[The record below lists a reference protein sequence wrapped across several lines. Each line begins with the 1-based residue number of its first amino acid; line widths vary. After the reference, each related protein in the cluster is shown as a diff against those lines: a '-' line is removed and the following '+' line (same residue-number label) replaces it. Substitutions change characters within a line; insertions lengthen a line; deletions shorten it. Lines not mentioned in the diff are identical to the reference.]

1 MESGSHPVDG
11 SDPIPYAS
19 QSITES
25 DIDYVKKALTSPSI
39 TRGKWV
45 ESFESAIATECGAP
59 HAIAV
64 SNGTVALYLAMLAL
78 GAGPHTHAIC
88 PAVTFLATANAFL
101 MCGARLHYA
110 DVDPKSALI
119 DTAKLEA
126 QIRGIRETHPHANIM
141 LASVSFAGDARH
153 LPETDR
159 ICKEY
164 GVIHIEDA
172 AHSLGGTYMTLSS
185 GTFKSGSCKHSDAAI
200 LSFHPAKHITTG
212 EGGMILV
219 RDSAVA
225 RQVRRLRNH
234 GFLADDPRPSELEE
248 PWAYCQ
254 TELGINAWMTDIQAA
269 LGLSQ
274 LSRLQSN
281 LNRRRQLAAWYAES
295 LTARPFS
302 DSISVLPY
310 DNHHA
315 YHLALIQWKSSA
327 LRRLAYEHLHRKG
340 IRVQIH
346 YVPLYRQPLQHQR
359 AVSCAPLPGAESY
372 YAGCM
377 SLPLYP
383 SISDAAL
390 DRVMYSLRDFCARQT
405 SD

>member
-45 ESFESAIATECGAP
+45 ESFESAIAAECGAP

-64 SNGTVALYLAMLAL
+64 SNGTVALYLVMLAL

-126 QIRGIRETHPHANIM
+126 QLRGIRETHPHANIM

-225 RQVRRLRNH
+225 RQVRR
-234 GFLADDPRPSELEE
+234 
-248 PWAYCQ
+248 
-254 TELGINAWMTDIQAA
+254 
-269 LGLSQ
+269 
-274 LSRLQSN
+274 
-281 LNRRRQLAAWYAES
+281 
-295 LTARPFS
+295 
-302 DSISVLPY
+302 
-310 DNHHA
+310 
-315 YHLALIQWKSSA
+315 
-327 LRRLAYEHLHRKG
+327 
-340 IRVQIH
+340 
-346 YVPLYRQPLQHQR
+346 
-359 AVSCAPLPGAESY
+359 
-372 YAGCM
+372 
-377 SLPLYP
+377 
-383 SISDAAL
+383 
-390 DRVMYSLRDFCARQT
+390 
-405 SD
+405 